1 MSVNKT
7 SGGRSS
13 KNKSSSGNTN
23 LSSGRAGKL
32 RIQVETVVTEVGV
45 SVTEVKIVV
54 AFAVIEEI
62 VILII
67 TPGSRNMITRSSI
80 IGSSSNGKISISSS
94 DREIVVLVIVRTIQV
109 IEVVKV
115 KKYKIVVVVKAAAV
129 ATTVVVM
136 VIERYY

>member
-13 KNKSSSGNTN
+13 MNKSSSGSTN

-45 SVTEVKIVV
+45 SVTEVKIVI

-62 VILII
+62 VILTV
-67 TPGSRNMITRSSI
+67 TPASRNMITRSSI

-94 DREIVVLVIVRTIQV
+94 EREIVEVLVIVRTIQV

-115 KKYKIVVVVKAAAV
+115 KKYK
-129 ATTVVVM
+129 
-136 VIERYY
+136 